1 LSYPPK
7 KLITNYQ
14 QRPSKLKDDQ
24 KREKITNQLEADRES
39 KITCG
44 EEEESPIPVQL
55 VQEFREKLNINTSN
69 KGI

>member
-1 LSYPPK
+1 M
-7 KLITNYQ
+7 
-14 QRPSKLKDDQ
+14 
-24 KREKITNQLEADRES
+24 ES